1 MPARGARFYKILRGP
16 SWLSTALV
24 IGYKVEK
31 VNGRELVNFV
41 WCKVCARNKDALLT
55 HPNCKGTVKKSVNAY
70 VDGTNYVTKHN
81 VTRHL
86 EGESHRIA
94 LSIEKSKPV
103 AERVGV
109 EHCSGSGVRSLQSK
123 YIYFHSF
130 HILKKLENMEIS

>member
-1 MPARGARFYKILRGP
+1 MVQGMRTKQR
-16 SWLSTALV
+16 
-24 IGYKVEK
+24 
-31 VNGRELVNFV
+31 
-41 WCKVCARNKDALLT
+41 CLT
-55 HPNCKGTVKKSVNAY
+55 NASKLQRHCQKLVNAY
-70 VDGTNYVTKHN
+70 VDGTNYITKHN

-86 EGESHRIA
+86 EGEGHRIA

-123 YIYFHSF
+123 YNYFHSF